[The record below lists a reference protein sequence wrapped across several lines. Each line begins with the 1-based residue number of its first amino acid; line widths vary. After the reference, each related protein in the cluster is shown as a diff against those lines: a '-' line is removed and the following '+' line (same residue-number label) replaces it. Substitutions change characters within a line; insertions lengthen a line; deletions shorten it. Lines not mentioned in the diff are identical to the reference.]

1 MFGPMNKLR
10 KPKPTRFSSG
20 ATMKDTPMSRTMQL
34 ALRDDPSLQCA
45 TKSTDTA
52 VATRMEVVDTTM
64 TFQVPRGMEPRTAVA
79 QYWALRTMVTE
90 TVFFQYVRHQN
101 ELTQVRLAEEE
112 RRTKEIT
119 TLVHANEKRQHN
131 LERLMMALVIFLAYM
146 FWSTSTP
153 NSPSEKRRS
162 ATHFTIPILSPF
174 TSVVENETGVL
185 GTKTVVVFVLALV
198 LVAFFTLRRWFAP
211 RTGGTIW

>member
-1 MFGPMNKLR
+1 MFGSMNKLR

-34 ALRDDPSLQCA
+34 ALRDDPFLQCA

-52 VATRMEVVDTTM
+52 VATRMEVGDTTM

-90 TVFFQYVRHQN
+90 TVFSQYVRHQN

-153 NSPSEKRRS
+153 NSSSEKRRS

-185 GTKTVVVFVLALV
+185 GTKAVVVFVLALV

-211 RTGGTIW
+211 RTGGIIW